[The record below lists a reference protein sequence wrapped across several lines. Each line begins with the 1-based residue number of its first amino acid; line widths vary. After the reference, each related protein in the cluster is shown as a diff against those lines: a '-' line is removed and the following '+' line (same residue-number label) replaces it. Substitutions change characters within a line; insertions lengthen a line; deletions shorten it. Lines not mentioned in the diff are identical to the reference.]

1 MYSWAEN
8 NNMKFNG
15 NKFQLMRYGNDDSI
29 KDDTIYFTENMEN
42 IIERFDKV
50 KDLGVIMNDEANFK
64 DHIKKPLQKA
74 DKS

>member
-1 MYSWAEN
+1 
-8 NNMKFNG
+8 
-15 NKFQLMRYGNDDSI
+15 MRYRNDDTI

-42 IIERFDKV
+42 ILEKFDKV
-50 KDLGVIMNDEANFK
+50 KYLRVIRNYEANFK